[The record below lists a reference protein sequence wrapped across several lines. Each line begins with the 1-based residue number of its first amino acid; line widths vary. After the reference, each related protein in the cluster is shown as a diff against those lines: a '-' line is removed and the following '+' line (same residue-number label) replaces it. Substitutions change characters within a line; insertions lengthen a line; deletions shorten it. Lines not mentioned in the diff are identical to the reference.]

1 MKLAKVLTV
10 FVVALVLV
18 SGAYAGQG
26 LKLSVGTGYSMTA
39 FEDQDDAAG
48 TLPLSLTLAKEMSDN
63 LFAGL
68 EVFYPLGGYTWEVTE
83 SYYGQTYKYDV
94 TYQHY
99 MIGVFG
105 KYFVSEKPY
114 VKAGVGMF
122 MGGAEMKSDDF
133 GDQDADVDSGIGFC
147 LGVGAQVSPKIN
159 VEFNYRI
166 VSREP
171 EGASEKYGMNVW
183 DILVQ
188 YGFDL

>member
-1 MKLAKVLTV
+1 MKLAKGLTI

-18 SGAYAGQG
+18 SGAFAAQG
-26 LKLSVGTGYSMTA
+26 MKVSVGTGYTMSA

-48 TLPLSLTLAKEMSDN
+48 TLPLSLTVAKQVGDA

-83 SYYGQTYKYDV
+83 SYWGESYKYDV
-94 TYQHY
+94 TFQHY

-105 KYFVSEKPY
+105 KYFISDKPY
-114 VKAGVGMF
+114 LKAGLGMF
-122 MGGAEMKSDDF
+122 MGGAKMESDF
-133 GDQDADVDSGIGFC
+133 GDDDADVDSGIGFS
-147 LGVGAQVSPKIN
+147 LGAGAQVTPKIN

-166 VSREP
+166 VSRKMD
-171 EGASEKYGMNVW
+171 GADESIGMNVW